1 MKYANNPAMRRF
13 GTPLA
18 LCALVLAMGPVPV
31 AQTMDPGFAPLVNE
45 RTIDG
50 YTVRWNAS
58 ITGFIPQTVLD
69 EHGLEPS
76 GRGVLNVV
84 VLRDDTGV
92 PPQTVEAE
100 VSAIVTDLLGH
111 SHPIDMIEVEG
122 NGRTSY
128 FGSFDVDG
136 REQLR
141 FDLSVRPPGEE
152 AHTIEFQRRFF
163 TGAVGRR

>member
-1 MKYANNPAMRRF
+1 MLRSLLLVSLAAA
-13 GTPLA
+13 LA
-18 LCALVLAMGPVPV
+18 LLSGCATNREP
-31 AQTMDPGFAPLVNE
+31 DPL
-45 RTIDG
+45 
-50 YTVRWNAS
+50 W
-58 ITGFIPQTVLD
+58 
-69 EHGLEPS
+69 
-76 GRGVLNVV
+76 
-84 VLRDDTGV
+84 
-92 PPQTVEAE
+92 VEAE